1 MSQFG
6 QNLGYVDELYRR
18 YLHDPQSVS
27 EAWREFFGGD
37 RPSAAPEEAPLGPA
51 AEEPPE
57 GAEPLRGASARLAEN
72 MTASLAVPVATSAR
86 TIPVKLLEEN
96 RRILNAHQAAEA
108 SFKVSFTHLIAWA
121 VVRAITRHPAMNVAY
136 AEVEG
141 KPHRIPR
148 RAVHLGNRR
157 WTSRG
162 AASARCSFP
171 TSRTRPGSTS
181 RPSSPPTT
189 AAVARARENK
199 AAVEDFQGTTVTLTN
214 PGVVGT
220 ALSVPRLMAAS
231 PPSWG
236 WAPSPI
242 LPSTRE
248 PPRS

>member
-37 RPSAAPEEAPLGPA
+37 RPSAAPEKAPLGPA

-141 KPHRIPR
+141 TPHRIPR
-148 RAVHLGNRR
+148 RAVHLGIAVDLERR
-157 WTSRG
+157 GERALLVPNVKDATGLDFPSFV
-162 AASARCSFP
+162 AAYD
-171 TSRTRPGSTS
+171 G
-181 RPSSPPTT
+181 
-189 AAVARARENK
+189 AVARA
-199 AAVEDFQGTTVTLTN
+199 T
-214 PGVVGT
+214 
-220 ALSVPRLMAAS
+220 
-231 PPSWG
+231 
-236 WAPSPI
+236 APS
-242 LPSTRE
+242 
-248 PPRS
+248 

>member
-37 RPSAAPEEAPLGPA
+37 RPSAAPEEAPLGAA

-57 GAEPLRGASARLAEN
+57 GAEPLRGAAARLAEN

-148 RAVHLGNRR
+148 RAVHLGIDTDR
-157 WTSRG
+157 
-162 AASARCSFP
+162 F
-171 TSRTRPGSTS
+171 RP
-181 RPSSPPTT
+181 
-189 AAVARARENK
+189 
-199 AAVEDFQGTTVTLTN
+199 D
-214 PGVVGT
+214 PGQ
-220 ALSVPRLMAAS
+220 P
-231 PPSWG
+231 
-236 WAPSPI
+236 
-242 LPSTRE
+242 RE
-248 PPRS
+248 PYILWVGRSYPRKNLLRWFRRPRSRFIKQSIGRLDICKPKAQLGLRLANALHVIMCRWRCGR